1 MSNLLHIHQETPQE
15 RHIKQAVEI
24 IEAGGVI
31 IYPTDTVYAFA
42 GDLLRKSAV
51 EKIAQIK
58 MIKPEQINLSLMC
71 DSISQIANYTKQ
83 IPDSTFQ
90 LMRKN
95 LPGPVTFILQANNQ
109 VPKLFKNKKR
119 TIGVRIPKNNICQAL
134 IKALGRPLVSTSIMP
149 DDETGEYENDPNL
162 VFDRYHKQ
170 VDLML
175 GGGFVTNTVSAVL
188 DLTGEAIEIIRDGDF
203 QL

>member
-1 MSNLLHIHQETPQE
+1 MSNLLHIHQENPQE

-24 IEAGGVI
+24 IEAGGVV

-58 MIKPEQINLSLMC
+58 QIKPEQINLSIMC
-71 DSISQIANYTKQ
+71 ESISQVAKYTKQ

-95 LPGPVTFILQANNQ
+95 LPGPVTFILHANNQ
-109 VPKLFKNKKR
+109 VPKLFKNKKK
-119 TIGVRIPKNNICQAL
+119 TIGVRIPDNNICQAL
-134 IKALGRPLVSTSIMP
+134 IKELGRPLVSTSILP
-149 DDETGEYENDPNL
+149 DENDHYENDPDL

-170 VDLML
+170 IDLML
-175 GGGFVTNTVSAVL
+175 GGGLVPNIVSAVI
-188 DLTGEAIEIIRDGDF
+188 DLTGEAVEIIRDGDF

>member
-1 MSNLLHIHQETPQE
+1 MSNLLHIHQDTPQA

-58 MIKPEQINLSLMC
+58 QIKPEQINLSIMC
-71 DSISQIANYTKQ
+71 ESISQVAKYTKQ

-119 TIGVRIPKNNICQAL
+119 TIGVRISNNNICQAL
-134 IKALGRPLVSTSIMP
+134 IKELGRPLVSTSILP
-149 DDETGEYENDPNL
+149 DEDDFYENDPDL

-170 VDLML
+170 IDLML
-175 GGGFVTNTVSAVL
+175 GGGLVPNTVSAVL

>member
-1 MSNLLHIHQETPQE
+1 MSNLLHIHQDTPQE
-15 RHIKQAVEI
+15 RHIKQAIEI

-58 MIKPEQINLSLMC
+58 QIKPEQINLSIMC
-71 DSISQIANYTKQ
+71 ESISQVAKYTKQ

-119 TIGVRIPKNNICQAL
+119 TIGVRISNNNICQAL
-134 IKALGRPLVSTSIMP
+134 IKELGRPLVSTSILP
-149 DDETGEYENDPNL
+149 DEDDFYENDPDL

-170 VDLML
+170 IDLML
-175 GGGFVTNTVSAVL
+175 GGGLVPNTVSAVL

-203 QL
+203 KL